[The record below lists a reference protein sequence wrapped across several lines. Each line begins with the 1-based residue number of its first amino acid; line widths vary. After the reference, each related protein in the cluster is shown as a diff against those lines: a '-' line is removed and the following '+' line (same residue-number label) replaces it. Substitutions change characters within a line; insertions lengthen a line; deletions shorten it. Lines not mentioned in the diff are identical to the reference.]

1 MVLLQ
6 QPPDPT
12 ASVPKQGR
20 PTRPLAALCLPTSG
34 AMNRSYSIIE
44 DEEGPAH
51 PRISAVNA
59 SDVEIAGAFQPPQRP
74 DWLLYVTPVLAAAA
88 GIEFRPDPLPLWSR
102 EEARQ
107 WVNLVAQ
114 LYVKAAS

>member
-1 MVLLQ
+1 VLVQ
-6 QPPDPT
+6 EPFNPT
-12 ASVPKQGR
+12 ARHSAPR
-20 PTRPLAALCLPTSG
+20 PPTRPPAIVDWLSSD
-34 AMNRSYSIIE
+34 AMNDSYSIIE
-44 DEEGPAH
+44 DEEGPAS

-74 DWLLYVTPVLAAAA
+74 YWLLYVTPLLAAVA
-88 GIEFRPDPLPLWSR
+88 GIESRPDPLPLYSR
-102 EEARQ
+102 KEARQ

>member
-1 MVLLQ
+1 MVLMH
-6 QPPDPT
+6 QPLDPT
-12 ASVPKQGR
+12 AGHSTHRQ
-20 PTRPLAALCLPTSG
+20 PTRPLATIDRPTPG
-34 AMNRSYSIIE
+34 AMNHSYSIIE
-44 DEEGPAH
+44 DDEGTAH

-59 SDVEIAGAFQPPQRP
+59 SGVEIAGAFQPPERP
-74 DWLLYVTPVLAAAA
+74 YWLVYVTPLLAAAA
-88 GIEFRPDPLPLWSR
+88 GIEFHHDPLPSGSR

>member
-6 QPPDPT
+6 QP
-12 ASVPKQGR
+12 
-20 PTRPLAALCLPTSG
+20 LASG
-34 AMNRSYSIIE
+34 ATNHSYSLVE
-44 DEEGPAH
+44 DEDGPAH

-59 SDVEIAGAFQPPQRP
+59 SGAEIAGAFQPRERP
-74 DWLLYVTPVLAAAA
+74 YWLLYVTPLLAAAA
-88 GIEFRPDPLPLWSR
+88 GIEFCHDPLPLGGR

-107 WVNLVAQ
+107 WVNLMAQ

>member
-1 MVLLQ
+1 
-6 QPPDPT
+6 
-12 ASVPKQGR
+12 
-20 PTRPLAALCLPTSG
+20 
-34 AMNRSYSIIE
+34 MNHSYSIIE

-59 SDVEIAGAFQPPQRP
+59 SGVEIAGAFQPPQRP
-74 DWLLYVTPVLAAAA
+74 YWLLYVTPLLAAAA
-88 GIEFRPDPLPLWSR
+88 GIEFNHDHLPVGSR

>member
-1 MVLLQ
+1 LQNYVKFSTPSGADQGGVMVLLQ
-6 QPPDPT
+6 EPIAST
-12 ASVPKQGR
+12 A
-20 PTRPLAALCLPTSG
+20 T
-34 AMNRSYSIIE
+34 NHNYSIVE
-44 DEEGPAH
+44 DEQGPAH

-59 SDVEIAGAFQPPQRP
+59 SGLEIAGAFKPPERP
-74 DWLLYVTPVLAAAA
+74 YWLLYVTPLLATAA
-88 GIEFRPDPLPLWSR
+88 GVEFHHDPLPLGGR

>member
-1 MVLLQ
+1 MGLLK
-6 QPPDPT
+6 QPLDRPQGRPT
-12 ASVPKQGR
+12 HRR
-20 PTRPLAALCLPTSG
+20 PTRPLATVDWPTFG
-34 AMNRSYSIIE
+34 AMNHSYSIIE

-74 DWLLYVTPVLAAAA
+74 YWLLYVTPALADAA
-88 GIEFRPDPLPLWSR
+88 GVEFRPDPLPLWSR

>member
-6 QPPDPT
+6 EPI
-12 ASVPKQGR
+12 ASG
-20 PTRPLAALCLPTSG
+20 TT
-34 AMNRSYSIIE
+34 NHNYSIIE
-44 DEEGPAH
+44 DEEGLTH

-59 SDVEIAGAFQPPQRP
+59 SGVEIAGAFQPFDRP
-74 DWLLYVTPVLAAAA
+74 YWLFYVTPMLATAA
-88 GIEFRPDPLPLWSR
+88 GVEFHHDPLPLGGR

-114 LYVKAAS
+114 LYVRAAS

>member
-1 MVLLQ
+1 VLVQ
-6 QPPDPT
+6 EPFNPT
-12 ASVPKQGR
+12 ARQLTPR
-20 PTRPLAALCLPTSG
+20 PPTRPPAIVDWLSSD
-34 AMNRSYSIIE
+34 AMNDSYSISE
-44 DEEGPAH
+44 DEEGPAS

-74 DWLLYVTPVLAAAA
+74 YWLLYVTPLLAAVA
-88 GIEFRPDPLPLWSR
+88 GTESRPDPLPLYSR
-102 EEARQ
+102 KEASQ

>member
-1 MVLLQ
+1 MMLLQ
-6 QPPDPT
+6 QPFDPI
-12 ASVPKQGR
+12 ARHPKHPR
-20 PTRPLAALCLPTSG
+20 PTRPWAIVDSLTSG
-34 AMNRSYSIIE
+34 AMNHSYSIVE

-74 DWLLYVTPVLAAAA
+74 YWLLYVTPLLAAVAE
-88 GIEFRPDPLPLWSR
+88 IEFRPDPLPLYSR
-102 EEARQ
+102 DEARQ

>member
-1 MVLLQ
+1 MVVLQ
-6 QPPDPT
+6 LPTDPT
-12 ASVPKQGR
+12 AR
-20 PTRPLAALCLPTSG
+20 HPTRRRPARPPAIVDWPTSG
-34 AMNRSYSIIE
+34 AMSESYSIIE
-44 DEEGPAH
+44 DEEGPGH

-74 DWLLYVTPVLAAAA
+74 YWLLYVTPLLAAAA

-107 WVNLVAQ
+107 WVNLVAE

>member
-1 MVLLQ
+1 
-6 QPPDPT
+6 
-12 ASVPKQGR
+12 
-20 PTRPLAALCLPTSG
+20 
-34 AMNRSYSIIE
+34 MNHNYSIIE

-59 SDVEIAGAFQPPQRP
+59 SDMEIAGAFQPPQRP
-74 DWLLYVTPVLAAAA
+74 YWLLYVTPVLAAAA
-88 GIEFRPDPLPLWSR
+88 GVEFRPDPLPLWSR

-107 WVNLVAQ
+107 WVNLVAE

>member
-1 MVLLQ
+1 MLLQ
-6 QPPDPT
+6 QPFDLT
-12 ASVPKQGR
+12 AKYPAHRR
-20 PTRPLAALCLPTSG
+20 PARPPATLDWLTSG
-34 AMNRSYSIIE
+34 AMNHNYSIIE
-44 DEEGPAH
+44 DEDGPAR

-74 DWLLYVTPVLAAAA
+74 YWLLYVTPLLAAAA
-88 GIEFRPDPLPLWSR
+88 GIECRPDPLPLYSR

>member
-6 QPPDPT
+6 EPFDTTAKHPT
-12 ASVPKQGR
+12 QRRS
-20 PTRPLAALCLPTSG
+20 TRPLAKIDGLTSG
-34 AMNRSYSIIE
+34 AMNHNYSIIE
-44 DEEGPAH
+44 DEEGPAR
-51 PRISAVNA
+51 PRVSAVNA

-74 DWLLYVTPVLAAAA
+74 YWLLYVTPLLAAVA
-88 GIEFRPDPLPLWSR
+88 GIEFRPDPLPLYGR

>member
-1 MVLLQ
+1 
-6 QPPDPT
+6 
-12 ASVPKQGR
+12 
-20 PTRPLAALCLPTSG
+20 
-34 AMNRSYSIIE
+34 MNYSYSIIE

-51 PRISAVNA
+51 PRISAVNG

-74 DWLLYVTPVLAAAA
+74 YWLLYVTPLLAAVA
-88 GIEFRPDPLPLWSR
+88 GIEFHPGPLPMRSR

>member
-1 MVLLQ
+1 MQNYFKFSKPSGADRGGAMVLLQ
-6 QPPDPT
+6 QPI
-12 ASVPKQGR
+12 ASSA
-20 PTRPLAALCLPTSG
+20 T
-34 AMNRSYSIIE
+34 NYSIVE
-44 DEEGPAH
+44 DEQGPAH

-59 SDVEIAGAFQPPQRP
+59 SGVEIAGAFQPPDRP
-74 DWLLYVTPVLAAAA
+74 YWLLYVTPLLANTA
-88 GIEFRPDPLPLWSR
+88 GIEFRHDPVPLGGR

>member
-6 QPPDPT
+6 QPLDATADPT
-12 ASVPKQGR
+12 HRR
-20 PTRPLAALCLPTSG
+20 PTRPLAIVDRPSSG
-34 AMNRSYSIIE
+34 AMNHSYSIIE

-74 DWLLYVTPVLAAAA
+74 YWLLYVTPLLAAAA

-107 WVNLVAQ
+107 WVNLVAE

>member
-1 MVLLQ
+1 MLLQ
-6 QPPDPT
+6 EPFNPT
-12 ASVPKQGR
+12 ARHPTPR
-20 PTRPLAALCLPTSG
+20 PPTRPLAKVDWLSSG
-34 AMNRSYSIIE
+34 AMNDSYSIIE
-44 DEEGPAH
+44 DEEGPAS

-74 DWLLYVTPVLAAAA
+74 YWLLYVTPLLAAVAE
-88 GIEFRPDPLPLWSR
+88 IESRLDPLPLYSR
-102 EEARQ
+102 KEARQ

>member
-1 MVLLQ
+1 MVVLQ
-6 QPPDPT
+6 QPTDPT
-12 ASVPKQGR
+12 ARHPTRRR
-20 PTRPLAALCLPTSG
+20 PTPSLAIVDQPTFG
-34 AMNRSYSIIE
+34 AMNHSYSIIE

-74 DWLLYVTPVLAAAA
+74 YWLLYVTPVLAAAA

-107 WVNLVAQ
+107 WVNLVAE

>member
-6 QPPDPT
+6 QP
-12 ASVPKQGR
+12 A
-20 PTRPLAALCLPTSG
+20 RPLTTVDWPTSSG
-34 AMNRSYSIIE
+34 AMDRSYSIIE

-59 SDVEIAGAFQPPQRP
+59 ADVEIAGAFRPPQRP
-74 DWLLYVTPVLAAAA
+74 YWLLYVTPLLAAVADI
-88 GIEFRPDPLPLWSR
+88 GFRPDPLPLCNR
-102 EEARQ
+102 EEARH
-107 WVNLVAQ
+107 WVDLVAQ

>member
-1 MVLLQ
+1 MLLQ
-6 QPPDPT
+6 EPFNPTTRHPTPPP
-12 ASVPKQGR
+12 PNR
-20 PTRPLAALCLPTSG
+20 PPVIVDWLTSD
-34 AMNRSYSIIE
+34 AMNDSYSIIE
-44 DEEGPAH
+44 DEEGPAS

-74 DWLLYVTPVLAAAA
+74 YWLLYVTPLLAAVA
-88 GIEFRPDPLPLWSR
+88 GIDSRPNPLALYGR
-102 EEARQ
+102 KEARQ

>member
-1 MVLLQ
+1 MVSLR
-6 QPPDPT
+6 QPVDPT
-12 ASVPKQGR
+12 AKHPTHRR
-20 PTRPLAALCLPTSG
+20 PIRPIAGCPTSG
-34 AMNRSYSIIE
+34 AMNRSYSIVE

-59 SDVEIAGAFQPPQRP
+59 SSVEIAGAFQPPERP
-74 DWLLYVTPVLAAAA
+74 YWLLYVTPLLAAAA
-88 GIEFRPDPLPLWSR
+88 DIEFRHDPLPLSSR

>member
-1 MVLLQ
+1 MVLIQ
-6 QPPDPT
+6 QALDQT
-12 ASVPKQGR
+12 AGHSTHRRRIRGLAIADR
-20 PTRPLAALCLPTSG
+20 PTSD
-34 AMNRSYSIIE
+34 AMNHSYSIIE

-59 SDVEIAGAFQPPQRP
+59 SGVEIAGAFQPSQRP
-74 DWLLYVTPVLAAAA
+74 YWLLYVTPLLAAAA
-88 GIEFRPDPLPLWSR
+88 GIEFRSDPLPLGSR
-102 EEARQ
+102 EEAGQ